1 MSGKRRFVEVAK
13 EAMGRSVSDNLSKG
27 IGCSDVRIVLEYVVK
42 HSQRNVRFEWKKMK
56 GRATDSKGW
65 SMRDFAAGIVS
76 KKGQYIVCGK
86 AKRKSNKHVNLVKRV
101 IDLDDRVKQI
111 KVFTDNE
118 VKGNC
123 DHAMGIVSEGDGGD
137 CKLYDNTWTVP
148 EKSYTLPNFM
158 SSLSSAKC
166 CYFFN
171 FIEL

>member
-137 CKLYDNTWTVP
+137 CKLSGLQRFYG
-148 EKSYTLPNFM
+148 LC
-158 SSLSSAKC
+158 SSCSLL
-166 CYFFN
+166 
-171 FIEL
+171 IVI

>member
-1 MSGKRRFVEVAK
+1 MAK

-101 IDLDDRVKQI
+101 IDLDDRVKQ
-111 KVFTDNE
+111 K
-118 VKGNC
+118 
-123 DHAMGIVSEGDGGD
+123 IVVR
-137 CKLYDNTWTVP
+137 N
-148 EKSYTLPNFM
+148 
-158 SSLSSAKC
+158 
-166 CYFFN
+166 
-171 FIEL
+171 